1 VKYDERNEKCKTTHV
16 KEFKTRQ
23 YDYMIKTAPKPKPWV
38 NPYKAGNGKEKKDE
52 TAD

>member
-1 VKYDERNEKCKTTHV
+1 MKYDERNEKCKTTHV

-38 NPYKAGNGKEKKDE
+38 NPYKTDGKEKNAG
-52 TAD
+52 TS